1 MTIKLTNVQLATIS
15 YHLAWFAEMLDAEA
29 LSEEDHAD
37 RAMYADAA
45 FDAREL
51 CEVIDKQLKALKA

>member
-1 MTIKLTNVQLATIS
+1 MTVKLTKVQLATIS

-29 LSEEDHAD
+29 RTEEDHAD

-51 CEVIDKQLKALKA
+51 GDIIDKQLKAAA